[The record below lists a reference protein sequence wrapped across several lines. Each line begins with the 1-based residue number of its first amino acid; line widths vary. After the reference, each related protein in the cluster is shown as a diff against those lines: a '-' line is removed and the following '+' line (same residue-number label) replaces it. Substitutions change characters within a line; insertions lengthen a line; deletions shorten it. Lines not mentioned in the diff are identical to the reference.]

1 MLKPASKI
9 NSMILFMTISD
20 DELRIEKRLGLIL
33 KAFRSLNKIMRFRF
47 KEGHLKRISHIR
59 HKDILIDVGCSKE
72 HRLNRVYRHEQVG
85 VCDLNKGD

>member
-20 DELRIEKRLGLIL
+20 EELRIEKRLGLIL

-47 KEGHLKRISHIR
+47 KEGYSKRM
-59 HKDILIDVGCSKE
+59 
-72 HRLNRVYRHEQVG
+72 
-85 VCDLNKGD
+85 